1 MKFSEAY
8 ERTDP
13 KHKTN
18 KFRIVDNKFKPAR
31 LEILKMGSIKH
42 TNDWIEKAKK
52 NAALEAVKHV
62 RNGFVIGLG
71 SGSTAAYAIEE
82 IGNRIKHKRLHIL
95 GVPTSYQAFMSG
107 IKCEIPITTLEEHPK
122 LDLTIDGADQI
133 DEKLNLIKGMG
144 GALAREKIVAFAS
157 KKLVIVADENKKVK
171 ILGEN
176 NHPVPLEVLPF
187 AAPVVMR
194 KIKEIRGK
202 PTLRE
207 GTKKVGPVI
216 TDNGNVIIDVDFG
229 LIPKPA
235 ELEHKLKEFPG
246 VVETGLFV
254 KMANI
259 VYLGKRSGVEKL
271 V

>member
-1 MKFSEAY
+1 ME
-8 ERTDP
+8 
-13 KHKTN
+13 
-18 KFRIVDNKFKPAR
+18 
-31 LEILKMGSIKH
+31 
-42 TNDWIEKAKK
+42 WIEKEKK
-52 NAALEAVKHV
+52 KAALEAVKHV
-62 RNGFVIGLG
+62 KDGFIVGLG

-82 IGNRIKHKRLHIL
+82 IGNRIKHEALRVL
-95 GVPTSYQAFMSG
+95 GVPTSYQALLLAVKHR
-107 IKCEIPITTLEEHPK
+107 IQITTLEEHPT
-122 LDLTIDGADQI
+122 LDLTIDGTDQI
-133 DEKLNLIKGMG
+133 DEELNLIKGMG

-176 NHPVPLEVLPF
+176 NHPVPIEVLPF
-187 AAPVVMR
+187 ATPIVMR
-194 KIKEIRGK
+194 KIKEISGK
-202 PTLRE
+202 PILRE

-229 LIPKPA
+229 LIHNPA
-235 ELEHKLKEFPG
+235 ELERRLKILPG

-254 KMANI
+254 KMANV